1 MLDFSR
7 YAWIII
13 EEYNGDKSGNIPNMS
28 CSINLKVDIIG
39 VSVLSV
45 EKEIITGWLIII
57 IKRWRL
63 LAAPATSPVWCQYHY
78 TTPPLQPLH
87 QTAPACKLSLK
98 QDKHCESSD
107 TDSLQGPESWPT
119 TDKPQQPQS
128 NLETIVI
135 INNLAKTDIILVY
148 PVF

>member
-63 LAAPATSPVWCQYHY
+63 LAAPAHISSLVSIPLHHS
-78 TTPPLQPLH
+78 TTPATPPDS
-87 QTAPACKLSLK
+87 A
-98 QDKHCESSD
+98 
-107 TDSLQGPESWPT
+107 SLQIEF
-119 TDKPQQPQS
+119 
-128 NLETIVI
+128 E
-135 INNLAKTDIILVY
+135 AR
-148 PVF
+148 